1 MKNATPEI
9 DERVVGQIAVFRI
22 IDRNYF
28 AEWNGE
34 LWPVDSDRDLNEFTD
49 GMKVKILEKKE
60 GKIII

>member
-34 LWPVDSDRDLNEFTD
+34 VWPVDSDRDLNEFTD

>member
-1 MKNATPEI
+1 MKNATPEM
-9 DERVVGQIAVFRI
+9 DKGVVGQIAVFRI

-34 LWPVDSDRDLNEFTD
+34 LWPVDSDRDLNEFND

>member
-9 DERVVGQIAVFRI
+9 DERVIGQIAVFRI

-34 LWPVDSDRDLNEFTD
+34 LWPVDSDRDLNEFND

>member
-34 LWPVDSDRDLNEFTD
+34 LWPVDSDRDLNEFND